1 MNKGLFI
8 TFEGG
13 EGAGKSTQIKLLAD
27 KLEAQGRH
35 VVLTHEPG
43 GTPGAYLIRENLVK
57 GEGAQWDKETE
68 TLLFFAARR
77 DHIVKKIRPALEQG
91 AVVLCDRFADSTM
104 AYQGYGRGRNDAL
117 IDMIRHLYRLVAG
130 DLQPHTTFI
139 LDIDPALGLRRSCA
153 RKGNNETRF
162 ENMDIAFHQNLR
174 AGFLEIA
181 RNDPG
186 RCVVIDANRSVAE
199 IHQDIW
205 DKMQER
211 RIC

>member
-1 MNKGLFI
+1 MSEGLFI

-13 EGAGKSTQIKLLAD
+13 EGAGKSTQIKLLAE
-27 KLEAQGRH
+27 KLEARGRE

-43 GTPGAYLIRENLVK
+43 GTPGAALIREKLVK

-77 DHIVKKIRPALEQG
+77 DHVVKKIRPALERG

-104 AYQGYGRGRNDAL
+104 AYQGYGRGRNEGL
-117 IDMIRHLYRLVAG
+117 IDMIRHLYRVVVG
-130 DLQPHTTFI
+130 DMRPHTTFI
-139 LDIDPALGLRRSCA
+139 LDIDPAVGLKRSCA
-153 RKGNNETRF
+153 RQGNNDLRF

-181 RNDPG
+181 RNEPE
-186 RCVVIDANRSVAE
+186 RCVVIAADRSVAD
-199 IHQDIW
+199 IHQAIW
-205 DKMQER
+205 DKVKER
-211 RIC
+211 HLC